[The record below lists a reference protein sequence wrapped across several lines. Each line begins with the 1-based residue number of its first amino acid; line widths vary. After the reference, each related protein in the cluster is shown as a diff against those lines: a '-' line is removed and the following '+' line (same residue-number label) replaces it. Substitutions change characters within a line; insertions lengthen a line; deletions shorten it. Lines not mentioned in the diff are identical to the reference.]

1 MEFDD
6 IFKSLLLNNKDN
18 PDNILKLE
26 QPIPLKYESNMNEFL
41 EKFFMGDPFD
51 IKPQDLELVQMGN
64 SKVKKLK
71 FDRRPSTYLSLLRFF
86 ELYRQLF
93 KSMSSD
99 LNELASCYKKF
110 LTNETTDP
118 KITELKKQILA
129 EVFSAG
135 RVLKNWSPQLEQFY
149 KKTIHTI
156 NNSFNEPEDSSESN
170 KKGFINLRKVY
181 SESYLNLTFK
191 PYYENMVNFCI
202 VCIAYSS
209 KLKRITLEYSSQ
221 TKTILGE

>member
-1 MEFDD
+1 MEFDE
-6 IFKSLLLNNKDN
+6 IFKALLLENKES
-18 PDNILKLE
+18 PDNNVLKLE
-26 QPIPLKYESNMNEFL
+26 IPIPVKYETSMNEFL
-41 EKFFMGDPFD
+41 EKFFIGDPFD
-51 IKPQDLELVQMGN
+51 IKSQDLELVQMGN
-64 SKVKKLK
+64 AKVKKLK

-99 LNELASCYKKF
+99 LNELANCYKQF
-110 LTNETTDP
+110 LTNENPDP
-118 KITELKKQILA
+118 KVAELKKQILA

-135 RVLKNWSPQLEQFY
+135 RLLKNWSPQLEQFY

-156 NNSFNEPEDSSESN
+156 NNSFSELEGTDGN
-170 KKGFINLRKVY
+170 KKGSINLRKVY

-202 VCIAYSS
+202 ICIAYSS
-209 KLKRITLEYSSQ
+209 KLKKITNEYSTQ
-221 TKTILGE
+221 TKAILG

>member
-6 IFKSLLLNNKDN
+6 TFKSLLLENKEN
-18 PDNILKLE
+18 PENNILKLE
-26 QPIPLKYESNMNEFL
+26 IPIPAKYESSMNEFL

-64 SKVKKLK
+64 TKVKKLK

-99 LNELASCYKKF
+99 LNELANCYKNF

-118 KITELKKQILA
+118 KIAELKKQILA

-135 RVLKNWSPQLEQFY
+135 RLLKNWSPQLEQFY

-156 NNSFNEPEDSSESN
+156 NNSFNESDGDDN

-209 KLKRITLEYSSQ
+209 KLKRITNEYTTQ
-221 TKTILGE
+221 TKAILS